1 MSPPEGGHSSLSFL
15 SINEK
20 LMEKILFRNIDVPDQ
35 YKIDT
40 YITNGGYRAL
50 PKALKEYSPDELIEM
65 VKKSGLRGRG
75 GAGFPAGLKWSFVPK
90 DSPKPRFLLCNADE
104 GEPGTFKDRW
114 LIEKDPH
121 QLIEGIIIS
130 SYAIGAH
137 RAFIYIRGEFA
148 FGAERLQSAIDE
160 AYQKGYLGKNILGS
174 GFDLD
179 LDVYRGGG
187 AYICGEE
194 TSLME
199 SVEGNRGNPRLKPP
213 FPASVGV
220 YKNPTVINNVETLSN
235 VPHIVLNGA
244 DWYAKIGMPKSTGTK
259 IFSLS
264 GHVNKP
270 GNYELPMGTP
280 LRELIYDHGGGM
292 KDDRDLKAIIP
303 GGVSTPVLTS
313 QSLDVKMDF
322 ESLFEAGSLLGSGA
336 VIVMDETTCMVKVA
350 YRLSKFYEHE
360 SCGKCVPCR
369 EGTRWIR
376 MIMERIENGRGR
388 EEDIDLLLDVCT
400 NIAGKTVCPMGDA
413 AVVPIMSTIE
423 KFRDEYEYHIEN
435 KKCMVDLGARFL

>member
-1 MSPPEGGHSSLSFL
+1 
-15 SINEK
+15 
-20 LMEKILFRNIDVPDQ
+20 MEKILFKYIDIPDQ
-35 YKIDT
+35 YKIDI
-40 YITNGGYRAL
+40 YIQNGGYRAL
-50 PKALKEYSPDELIEM
+50 PKALKEYSPGDLIEM

-75 GAGFPAGLKWSFVPK
+75 GAGFPTGLKWGFVPK
-90 DSPKPRFLLCNADE
+90 DSPKPKFLLCNADE

-137 RAFIYIRGEFA
+137 RSFVYIRGEFA
-148 FGAERLQSAIDE
+148 FGAERLENATKE
-160 AYQKGYLGKNILGS
+160 AYQKGYLGENILGS

-179 LDVYRGGG
+179 LEVYRGGG

-199 SVEGNRGNPRLKPP
+199 SIEGERGNPRLKPP
-213 FPASVGV
+213 FPASVGL
-220 YKNPTVINNVETLSN
+220 YQSPTVINNVETLSN
-235 VPHIVLNGA
+235 IPHIVLNGA
-244 DWYAKIGMPKSTGTK
+244 EWYAGIGMPKSTGTK

-264 GHVNKP
+264 GHVKNP

-280 LRELIYDHGGGM
+280 LRELIYDYGGGI
-292 KDDRDLKAIIP
+292 KDDRKLKGVIP
-303 GGVSTPVLTS
+303 GGVSTPVLTL

-376 MIMERIENGRGR
+376 MIMGRIENGKGR
-388 EEDIDLLLDVCT
+388 QEDIDLLLDICA

-423 KFRDEYEYHIEN
+423 KFREEYEYHIRN
-435 KKCMVDLGARFL
+435 KKCMVNLGTRFV

>member
-1 MSPPEGGHSSLSFL
+1 
-15 SINEK
+15 
-20 LMEKILFRNIDVPDQ
+20 MEKILFKYIDVLDQ

-40 YITNGGYRAL
+40 YIQNGGYRAL
-50 PKALKEYSPDELIEM
+50 PKALKEYSPDDLIEM

-90 DSPKPRFLLCNADE
+90 DSPKPKFLLCNADE

-137 RAFIYIRGEFA
+137 RSFIYIRGEFA
-148 FGAERLQSAIDE
+148 FGAERLENAINE
-160 AYQKGYLGKNILGS
+160 AYQKGYLGTNILGS

-199 SVEGNRGNPRLKPP
+199 SIEGNRGNPRLKPP

-244 DWYAKIGMPKSTGTK
+244 DWYAGIGMPKSTGTK

-280 LRELIYDHGGGM
+280 IRELIYDHGGGI
-292 KDDRDLKAIIP
+292 KDDRNLKAVIP

-350 YRLSKFYEHE
+350 YRLSRFYEHE

-376 MIMERIENGRGR
+376 MIMERIENGKGR
-388 EEDIDLLLDVCT
+388 EED
-400 NIAGKTVCPMGDA
+400 
-413 AVVPIMSTIE
+413 
-423 KFRDEYEYHIEN
+423 
-435 KKCMVDLGARFL
+435 